1 VRRFVLHFP
10 TQQHR
15 FNEIDSPKESMEIFF
30 TILIMTLVVSLSSV
44 AARILPFQI
53 PLPLVQIA
61 AGALLAFPV
70 FGLHVDFDPEL
81 FLVLFIP
88 PLLFA
93 DGWKTPIN
101 EFLHHGREIMGL
113 ALVLVLITVVGI
125 GYLIYWLVPGIPLI
139 PAFALAAVLSP
150 TDAVALSGIVGEGR
164 IPKKIMSIVQGEA
177 LMNDASGLVS
187 LKFAV
192 AVAMGTMVFTWG
204 GASVEFLKVAV
215 GGLVAGVAICWL
227 YGRSLRL
234 LSRWSGD
241 DPATQT
247 VLLLLL
253 PFASYLI
260 AEHLGVSGILAAVAA
275 GMTITRSGIIRQAPL
290 AMRLRANSVWQMLEF
305 VFNGMVFLML
315 GLQLPDILSTSIAQ
329 AQADPNVE
337 LWMLFTD
344 VLLVYAALM
353 VVRFGWLWIMKRT
366 SMRLLK
372 KKPLEFTNYSLR
384 ELLIASFAGVRGA
397 ITLAG
402 VLSIPLFLS
411 NGDPFPARYELV
423 FIATGV
429 ILVSLLVGVVI
440 LPILLRDV
448 ESIDKVGHRR
458 EIQFARAAMAG
469 VAIESLHKMEQ
480 RLETDTEENIDP
492 ELLKEVSLRVIGNL
506 RRRAEGKN
514 DIEQAQFAENLE
526 RRFRLNALR
535 AERAEVYHLRAT
547 QEISNETM
555 QKLLHDLDLLE
566 ALLIE
571 KEE

>member
-1 VRRFVLHFP
+1 
-10 TQQHR
+10 
-15 FNEIDSPKESMEIFF
+15 MEIFF
-30 TILIMTLVVSLSSV
+30 TILIMTLVVSLSGV

-61 AGALLAFPV
+61 AGAMLAWPT

-88 PLLFA
+88 PLLFS
-93 DGWKTPIN
+93 DGWKTPVS
-101 EFLHHGREIMGL
+101 EFLNHGREIIGL

-125 GYLIYWLVPGIPLI
+125 GYLIYWMVPGIPLI

-164 IPKKIMSIVQGEA
+164 IPKKIMSILQGEA

-192 AVAMGTMVFTWG
+192 AVTLGTMIFTWG
-204 GASVEFLKVAV
+204 GASVEFLKVAL
-215 GGLVAGVAICWL
+215 GGLVAGFVICWL

-253 PFASYLI
+253 PFASYLV

-315 GLQLPDILSTSIAQ
+315 GLQLPGILETSIREAT
-329 AQADPNVE
+329 ADPNVE
-337 LWMLFTD
+337 LWVLFAD
-344 VLLVYAALM
+344 IVLVYGALM
-353 VVRFGWLWIMKRT
+353 IVRFSWLWMMKRI
-366 SMRLLK
+366 SLRLLK
-372 KKPLEFTNYSLR
+372 KSPLEFSNYSLR

-402 VLSIPLFLS
+402 VLSIPLLLA
-411 NGDPFPARYELV
+411 NGEPFPARYELI

-429 ILVSLLVGVVI
+429 ILFSLFVGVIV
-440 LPILLRDV
+440 LPLLLRGIDG
-448 ESIDKVGHRR
+448 IDKSSHRR
-458 EIQFARAAMAG
+458 EIQHARAAMAG
-469 VAIESLHKMEQ
+469 VAIESLHKMEE
-480 RLETDTEENIDP
+480 RLEKDSEENLDP
-492 ELLKEVSLRVIGNL
+492 ELLKEVSLRVINNL
-506 RRRAEGKN
+506 RRRVDGKEN
-514 DIEQAQFAENLE
+514 MEQALFVENLE
-526 RRFRLNALR
+526 RRFRLTALR

-547 QEISNETM
+547 QQISNETM
-555 QKLLHDLDLLE
+555 LKLLRDLDLLE